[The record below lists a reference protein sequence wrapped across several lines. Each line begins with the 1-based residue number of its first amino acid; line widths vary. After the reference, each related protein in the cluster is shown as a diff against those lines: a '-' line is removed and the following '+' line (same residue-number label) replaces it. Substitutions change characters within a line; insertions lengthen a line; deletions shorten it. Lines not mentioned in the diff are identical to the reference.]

1 MHVLWHNLFLQ
12 QSMASF
18 FFHTGKLSGGV
29 SPLLLG
35 GQALWTLISEGYELK
50 SSWFIKMQDHLK
62 NIFATADLIKGEFA
76 NSFYVYLSGRSS

>member
-1 MHVLWHNLFLQ
+1 MYCDIIYFFSKAWPP
-12 QSMASF
+12 

-50 SSWFIKMQDHLK
+50 SS
-62 NIFATADLIKGEFA
+62 
-76 NSFYVYLSGRSS
+76 